1 MLKIEAKL
9 LEQEEKDIRYALNY
23 PEIKLANKENNFI
36 NYINKNIYEDVLS
49 FKDVVSQII
58 SQEKLDIFINL
69 LTEYRI
75 TLNRNNIIS
84 IPIEFNQFVGLYN
97 ISYINSYNYD
107 LNSEKE
113 IKLKDIFEK
122 EIDYKELLSG
132 LIKVQLTM
140 LSEDYD
146 IEIDEEELVNLI
158 NSIEIYE
165 DQTFYLEEDG
175 LVICFSSYEMGNIN
189 TSNLEF
195 KIMYEDGFEYFSYY
209 FIREV
214 LL

>member
-189 TSNLEF
+189 TSNFEF

>member
-122 EIDYKELLSG
+122 EIDYKELLTG

-189 TSNLEF
+189 TSNFEF